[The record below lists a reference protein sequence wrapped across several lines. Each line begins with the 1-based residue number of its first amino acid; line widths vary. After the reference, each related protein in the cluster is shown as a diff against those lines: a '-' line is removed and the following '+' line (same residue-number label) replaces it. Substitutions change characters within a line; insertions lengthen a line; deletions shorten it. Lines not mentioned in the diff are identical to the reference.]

1 MKEIIFNLLKKE
13 GYLSSDNRNS
23 IALNKIKF
31 EDKSV
36 LIEGNKLGLI
46 LLSEYILQIALSE
59 LNNDHIHLDDLNF
72 FDEANVELII
82 SKSE

>member
-13 GYLSSDNRNS
+13 GYLRSDNRNS